1 MALLL
6 YSATVALLLWL
17 CHRYV
22 RPLSWAAA
30 VVLLALPLGLT
41 GRALLTDSVYGPI
54 DYLYQDE
61 PLKSLAPGI
70 GPTRNASA
78 TDVISEFFPWRHAVR
93 ESLRRGEWPLWNAYN
108 LAGHPL
114 AAEAQSAPYSPFT
127 LLACLLPS
135 AVSLSYTA
143 ALAFFIAGL
152 SAFLL
157 ARELGCS
164 EAASLFAA
172 AGWALASS
180 IVLYSLTA
188 MGFAT
193 VYLPLILAA
202 TRRVVREPGLAA
214 AMFLTAALS
223 LCMLSGH
230 PESLFLNVLVGCA
243 FGLFALLRIR
253 VAPWRAIGTAI
264 AAGVVTLGLCAI
276 FLLPLIEAIPQSA
289 EFQSKEAWK
298 PWSRGAATERVLAA
312 LATNFFPHLH
322 VRQWLVPKLD
332 LINVETA
339 AVGSII
345 LALAVYAI
353 SRRRTAETWFF
364 TVLSLVCIVIGARW
378 TPLAVAIQK
387 IPLLHV
393 TLYERLVFAGAL
405 GLSILAAFGV
415 DELLRR
421 DDRRAAA
428 ATFAAVFA
436 FLGAGMLWL
445 AHYVQL
451 SAVPG
456 GYGRYRIFAEL
467 FFLGTASLLL
477 VLPLPMRKL
486 VPALLALLFAQR
498 VLSEIDTF
506 DTWPASAAYPPLA
519 LFQPLQHIDEP
530 FRIVGVGGAFP
541 PATNISYGLEDVRGY
556 EALTLDEY
564 KSTWRLWNHP
574 HGLWF
579 HRVDDLTAPMLSFLN
594 VRFAIQPRTLPVP
607 PGWRVVNAQG
617 ASVLLEN
624 SAVLPRISIPR
635 QVMLGALSN
644 PETIDR
650 MAQARDFR
658 AMAWITSA
666 GDLEERANG
675 PGRIHLRS
683 RSLGGDYRFDAAM
696 DRAGWVVLSDSAWKG
711 WRAFIDGRRVP
722 LARANAGFLAVFVPA
737 GTHQVRVV
745 YHPTSFV
752 RGRAITFAT
761 ILVLVGLLIFRR
773 CFPRHR
779 AR

>member
-1 MALLL
+1 MAFLL

-22 RPLSWAAA
+22 RPLSWA
-30 VVLLALPLGLT
+30 VTLVLFAMPLGLT
-41 GRALLTDSVYGPI
+41 GRALLTDSVYGPV

-61 PLKSLAPGI
+61 PLKSLAPNI

-135 AVSLSYTA
+135 AISLSYTA
-143 ALAFFIAGL
+143 ALAFFIAGM

-172 AGWALASS
+172 TGWALASS

-193 VYLPLILAA
+193 VFLPLILAA

-214 AMFLTAALS
+214 AMFLTVALS
-223 LCMLSGH
+223 LCLLSGH
-230 PESLFLNVLVGCA
+230 PESLFLNVLVGCT
-243 FGLFALLRIR
+243 FGLFELFRMR
-253 VAPWRAIGTAI
+253 VAPWRALGTAM
-264 AAGVVTLGLCAI
+264 AAGLVTLALCAI

-289 EFQSKEAWK
+289 EFQSKDAWK
-298 PWSRGAATERVLAA
+298 PWSRGASTERVLAA

-339 AVGSII
+339 AAGSII

-353 SRRRTAETWFF
+353 WRRRTTETWFF
-364 TVLSLVCIVIGARW
+364 AVLSLICIVIGARW
-378 TPLAVAIQK
+378 TPLAVVIQK

-393 TLYERLVFAGAL
+393 TLYERLVFAAAL
-405 GLSILAAFGV
+405 GFSILAAFGV

-421 DDRRAAA
+421 DERRAAA
-428 ATFAAVFA
+428 TTFAAVFA
-436 FLGAGMLWL
+436 FLGAGMFWL
-445 AHYVQL
+445 AQHVQL
-451 SAVPG
+451 SDVPG

-467 FFLGTASLLL
+467 FFLGSAAVLLL
-477 VLPLPMRKL
+477 LPLRMHQ
-486 VPALLALLFAQR
+486 VIPALLALLFAQR
-498 VLSEIDTF
+498 ALSEIDTF

-519 LFQPLQHIDEP
+519 LLDPLQRVHEP

-574 HGLWF
+574 YGLWF

-594 VRFAIQPRTLPVP
+594 VRFAIQAASLPVP
-607 PGWRVVNAQG
+607 PGWRIVNKQK

-624 SAVLPRISIPR
+624 SAALPRIFVPR
-635 QVMLGALSN
+635 RVVIGAMSG
-644 PETIDR
+644 PEVVDR
-650 MAQARDFR
+650 MAEERDFGDR
-658 AMAWITSA
+658 AWITRTE
-666 GDLEERANG
+666 DLDERANG
-675 PGRIHLRS
+675 PGRIRLRS
-683 RSLGGDYRFDAAM
+683 RSLGGEYRFDAVM
-696 DRAGWVVLSDSAWKG
+696 DRAGWIVLSDSAWKG
-711 WRAFIDGRRVP
+711 WHAFIDGSPVP
-722 LARANAGFLAVFVPA
+722 MARANAGFLALFAPA
-737 GTHQVRVV
+737 GTHDVRVV
-745 YHPTSFV
+745 YQPKSFV
-752 RGRAITFAT
+752 RGRAITFGTLAA
-761 ILVLVGLLIFRR
+761 LSGLIIFRR
-773 CFPRHR
+773 CFPRRR
-779 AR
+779 AT

>member
-1 MALLL
+1 MAFLL
-6 YSATVALLLWL
+6 YSATVALLLWV
-17 CHRYV
+17 CHRRV

-30 VVLLALPLGLT
+30 LVLFALPLGLT
-41 GRALLTDSVYGPI
+41 GRALVTDSVYGPI

-61 PLKSLAPGI
+61 PLKSLAPNL

-135 AVSLSYTA
+135 AISLSYTA

-157 ARELGCS
+157 ARELDCS

-202 TRRVVREPGLAA
+202 TRRVVRQPGFAA
-214 AMFLTAALS
+214 AMFLTTALS
-223 LCMLSGH
+223 LCLLSGH

-243 FGLFALLRIR
+243 FGLFELIRMR
-253 VAPWRAIGTAI
+253 VAPWRALGTAV
-264 AAGVVTLGLCAI
+264 AAGLLTLALCAI

-289 EFQSKEAWK
+289 EYQSKEAWK
-298 PWSRGAATERVLAA
+298 PWSRGASTERVLAA
-312 LATNFFPHLH
+312 LATNVFPHLH

-353 SRRRTAETWFF
+353 WRRRGAETTFF
-364 TVLSLVCIVIGARW
+364 AVLTLVCIVIGARW
-378 TPLAVAIQK
+378 TPLAVLIQK

-405 GLSILAAFGV
+405 GLSILAAFGI

-421 DDRRAAA
+421 NDRRAVAA
-428 ATFAAVFA
+428 AFAAVFA
-436 FLGAGMLWL
+436 FLAAGMFWL
-445 AHYVQL
+445 AHSVRL
-451 SAVPG
+451 SPVPG

-467 FFLGTASLLL
+467 FFLGIAALLF
-477 VLPLPMRKL
+477 VLPMRMRRL
-486 VPALLALLFAQR
+486 VPVLLALLFAQR

-506 DTWPASAAYPPLA
+506 DTWPAAAAYPPLA
-519 LFQPLQHIDEP
+519 LLEPLQRVHEP
-530 FRIVGVGGAFP
+530 FRIVGVGGTFP

-594 VRFAIQPRTLPVP
+594 VRFAIQPATLPVP
-607 PGWRVVNAQG
+607 PAWRIVNRQG
-617 ASVLLEN
+617 TSVLLEN
-624 SAVLPRISIPR
+624 SAALPRIFIPR
-635 QVMLGALSN
+635 RVVLGAMSGS
-644 PETIDR
+644 EMVDR
-650 MAQARDFR
+650 MAEERDFR
-658 AMAWITSA
+658 EKAWITSA

-675 PGRIHLRS
+675 PGRIQLRS
-683 RSLGGDYRFDAAM
+683 RSLGGKYRFTATM
-696 DRAGWVVLSDSAWKG
+696 DRPGWVILSDSAWKG
-711 WRAFIDGRRVP
+711 WRAFLDGRRTP
-722 LARANAGFLAVFVPA
+722 LTRANAGFLAIFVPA
-737 GTHQVRVV
+737 GTHEVRVV
-745 YHPTSFV
+745 YQPRSFV

-761 ILVLVGLLIFRR
+761 MAGLVGLIIFRR
-773 CFPRHR
+773 CFPRRR
-779 AR
+779 AT

>member
-1 MALLL
+1 MAFALYAATAALLL
-6 YSATVALLLWL
+6 GLT
-17 CHRYV
+17 HRFV

-30 VVLLALPLGLT
+30 LVLFVLPLGLT

-61 PLKSLAPGI
+61 PLRSLAPQV
-70 GPTRNASA
+70 GPPRNASA

-143 ALAFFIAGL
+143 AMAFFLAGL

-172 AGWALASS
+172 TGWALASS
-180 IVLYSLTA
+180 VVLYNQTA

-202 TRRVVREPGLAA
+202 TRRVVRAPGLASA
-214 AMFLTAALS
+214 ALLTAALS
-223 LCMLSGH
+223 LCLLAGH
-230 PESLFLNVLVGCA
+230 PESLFLNVLVGCV
-243 FGLFALLRIR
+243 FGLFELVRMRA
-253 VAPWRAIGTAI
+253 APWRALGTAI

-276 FLLPLIEAIPQSA
+276 FLLPLLEAIPQSA
-289 EFQSKEAWK
+289 EYRSKDAWK
-298 PWSRGAATERVLAA
+298 PWSRGAAPERVLAA
-312 LATNFFPHLH
+312 LATNVFPHLH
-322 VRQWLVPKLD
+322 VRQWVVPKLD

-339 AVGSII
+339 AVGSLI
-345 LALAVYAI
+345 LALAVYAVW
-353 SRRRTAETWFF
+353 RRRGAETAFF
-364 TVLSLVCIVIGARW
+364 AVLSLVCCVIGARW
-378 TPLAVAIQK
+378 TPLAIVIQK

-393 TLYERLVFAGAL
+393 TLYERLVFAGAV

-421 DDRRAAA
+421 HDRRGAA
-428 ATFAAVFA
+428 ATLAAVFA
-436 FLGAGMLWL
+436 LLGCGMLWL
-445 AHYVQL
+445 AHHVQL
-451 SAVPG
+451 SMVPG
-456 GYGRYRIFAEL
+456 GYGRYRVFAEL
-467 FFLGTASLLL
+467 FFLGAAALLL
-477 VLPLPMRKL
+477 FLPLRMRRL

-498 VLSEIDTF
+498 VLSELDTF
-506 DTWPASAAYPPLA
+506 DTWPASAAYPHLA
-519 LFQPLQHIDEP
+519 LLDPLQRVGEP
-530 FRIVGVGGAFP
+530 FRIVGVGGLFP

-574 HGLWF
+574 NGLWF

-594 VRFAIQPRTLPVP
+594 VRFAIQPAALPVP
-607 PGWRVVNAQG
+607 DGWRIVNAQG
-617 ASVLLEN
+617 GSVLLEN
-624 SAVLPRISIPR
+624 DAVLPRIFVPKRVLLAS
-635 QVMLGALSN
+635 MSL
-644 PETIDR
+644 PEIVDR
-650 MAQARDFR
+650 MAEARDFR
-658 AMAWITSA
+658 DLAWIA
-666 GDLEERANG
+666 GHGDIAERANG
-675 PGRIHLRS
+675 PGRIQLRS
-683 RSLGGDYRFDAAM
+683 RSLGGAYLFDAVM
-696 DRAGWVVLSDSAWKG
+696 QRDGWVVLSDSAWKG
-711 WRAFIDGRRVP
+711 WRAFIDGRSVP
-722 LARANAGFLAVFVPA
+722 LARANGGFLAVFVPA
-737 GTHQVRVV
+737 GTHKVRVV
-745 YHPTSFV
+745 YRPASFV

-761 ILVLVGLLIFRR
+761 IVGLMIVVVVVRR
-773 CFPRHR
+773 RR
-779 AR
+779 RSAR